1 MKRHI
6 MRQPLVVGNWKM
18 NGSRKLTV
26 DLLDSISNG
35 IDAKIASE
43 VAVCIPNVFIS
54 LATEAVRST
63 NLTIGA
69 QTVSEF
75 EAGAYTGE
83 ISASMLEDIDCRWVI
98 IGHSERRALYNE
110 TNEALVLKVLAAQ
123 QSGITPIFCVGESET
138 DYKEGRTFKVIES
151 QVTALLNNAMV
162 SLDNLVL
169 AYEPVW
175 AIGTG
180 LTATPEE
187 AQEVHAFIRNLL
199 RERSVE
205 LADEVR
211 IIYGGSVKPTNAE
224 ELFDQQDID
233 GGLIGGASLDAN
245 AFISICQKA

>member
-1 MKRHI
+1 

-18 NGSRKLTV
+18 NGSRRLTAE
-26 DLLDSISNG
+26 LLDSISDR
-35 IDAKIASE
+35 IDAKIAGE

-54 LATEAVRST
+54 LAAEVVKST
-63 NLTIGA
+63 DLTVGA

-83 ISASMLEDIDCRWVI
+83 TSASMLADIGCRWVL
-98 IGHSERRALYNE
+98 IGHSERRTLYNE

-123 QSGITPIFCVGESET
+123 KTGITPIFCVGESEA
-138 DYKEGRTFKVIES
+138 DYKEGHTFKVIES
-151 QVTALLNNAMV
+151 QMSALLTNGMV
-162 SLDNLVL
+162 NLDNLVL

-180 LTATPEE
+180 LTATPQE
-187 AQEVHAFIRNLL
+187 AQEVHAFIRDLL
-199 RERSVE
+199 REKSVE

-211 IIYGGSVKPTNAE
+211 IIYGGSVKPANAE
-224 ELFDQQDID
+224 ELFIQHDID

>member
-1 MKRHI
+1 

-26 DLLDSISNG
+26 ELLDSISNK
-35 IDAKIASE
+35 IDAKIACE
-43 VAVCIPNVFIS
+43 VAVCIPNVFLS
-54 LATEAVRST
+54 LAVEAVKST
-63 NLTIGA
+63 HLTIGA

-83 ISASMLEDIDCRWVI
+83 VSASMLADNGCRWVL
-98 IGHSERRALYNE
+98 IGHSERRTLYNE

-123 QSGITPIFCVGESET
+123 KTGLTPIFCVGESEG
-138 DYKEGRTFKVIES
+138 DYKEGHTFKVIES
-151 QVTALLNNAMV
+151 QISGLLTNGMV
-162 SLDNLVL
+162 NLDNLVL

-180 LTATPEE
+180 LTATPGE
-187 AQEVHAFIRNLL
+187 AQEVHAFIRDLL
-199 RERSVE
+199 REKSVE
-205 LADEVR
+205 LADKVR
-211 IIYGGSVKPTNAE
+211 IIYGGSVKPANAE

-245 AFISICQKA
+245 AFISICQKAYKENL